1 VRYVI
6 TAGGPEPVRDTIPKP
21 DYQHYRE
28 RQLAP
33 AANGILHF
41 LDTSFEAITD
51 AQLAFF

>member
-1 VRYVI
+1 VRN
-6 TAGGPEPVRDTIPKP
+6 EIPKP

-41 LDTSFEAITD
+41 LDTSFETITD
-51 AQLAFF
+51 AQLAIF